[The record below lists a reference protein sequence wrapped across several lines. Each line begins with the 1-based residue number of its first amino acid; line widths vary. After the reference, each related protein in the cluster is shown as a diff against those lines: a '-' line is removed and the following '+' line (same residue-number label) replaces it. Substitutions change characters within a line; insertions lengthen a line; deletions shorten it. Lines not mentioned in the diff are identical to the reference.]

1 MGLFFDQDWFD
12 DRLKAKGLTRAAL
25 AQASGMTLDEV
36 EQVFHD
42 QRELDSNEVRAFARL
57 LSRDASEIAARS
69 GAADVGPD
77 PGRGGFSAVGP
88 GVGLGAG
95 AEPGF
100 VVTREVIAG
109 LHERMDRLEK
119 LVEMVLA
126 KLDKLQR

>member
-42 QRELDSNEVRAFARL
+42 QRELASDEVRAFARL

-69 GAADVGPD
+69 GAADVGSD
-77 PGRGGFSAVGP
+77 PGRSLAA
-88 GVGLGAG
+88 GLGSG
-95 AEPGF
+95 LGSGSEPGF

-119 LVEMVLA
+119 LIEMVLSR
-126 KLDKLQR
+126 LDKLQR